1 VHGPTI
7 ASESSSPGHAQRAT
21 GYVWGIALVAA
32 LGGLLFG
39 YDWVVIGG
47 ARQFFE
53 IYFHLD
59 SAAAVGWANSC
70 ALVGCFAGSL
80 VAGGLGD
87 RYGRKPVLLLSAVL
101 FAASSV
107 LTGWAYSFS
116 MFIVWRIVGGV
127 AIGLSSNI
135 SPLYIAE
142 VSPASHR
149 GRLVSLNQFA
159 VVIGILVAQI
169 VNWRI
174 AAPVPERAS
183 TEVLLQT
190 WNVQF
195 AWRWMFTAVAIPAVV
210 FLAASFFIPES
221 PRWLILRGRT
231 NQALKTL
238 RKIGGTDEYASA
250 EASSTSVALRNE
262 ETHSATW
269 SGLLQPG
276 VRTILLIGIV
286 LAVLQ
291 QWSGINILFNY
302 AGEVF
307 RAAGL
312 GANQIF
318 LDIVITGA
326 INLIF
331 TLVAMA
337 FVDRLGRRPLLLIG
351 CIGIGISHLLAGA
364 AYLTGQKGW
373 SVLILTLCA
382 IACYAMTLAPLTWVL
397 IAEIF
402 PNRLRSLGV
411 SAAVSALWIS
421 SFALTYSFPF
431 INHALG
437 NAGTFF
443 CYGSICLAGGLFV
456 FLMVPETKGRTLEQI
471 EAYASRDRERRGTV
485 IHMRHRS
492 G

>member
-1 VHGPTI
+1 MHSPTVSATNSDPVHTAR
-7 ASESSSPGHAQRAT
+7 ASTYA
-21 GYVWGIALVAA
+21 WGIALAAA

-53 IYFHLD
+53 IYFHLH
-59 SAAAVGWANSC
+59 SASAIGWANSC

-80 VAGGLGD
+80 VAGALGD
-87 RYGRKPVLLLSAVL
+87 RFGRKPVLLVSAIL
-101 FAASSV
+101 FAVSSV
-107 LTGWAYSFS
+107 LTGWASSFVG
-116 MFIVWRIVGGV
+116 FIVWRIAGGV

-142 VSPASHR
+142 VSPAAHR

-169 VNWRI
+169 VNWQI
-174 AAPVPERAS
+174 AAPVPENAS
-183 TEVLLQT
+183 TEVLMAS

-195 AWRWMFTAVAIPAVV
+195 GWRWMFTAVAVPAII
-210 FLAASFFIPES
+210 FLAASFGIPES
-221 PRWLILRGRT
+221 PRWLLIRGRT
-231 NQALKTL
+231 EQALKVL
-238 RKIGGTDEYASA
+238 RRITDSEEYATTETA
-250 EASSTSVALRNE
+250 AITKALRDEDGQEASWR
-262 ETHSATW
+262 
-269 SGLLQPG
+269 GLLQPG
-276 VRTILLIGIV
+276 VRMVLLVGIV

-302 AGEVF
+302 AEEVY

-312 GANQIF
+312 GANQILF
-318 LDIVITGA
+318 DIVITGT
-326 INLIF
+326 INLLF

-337 FVDRLGRRPLLLIG
+337 VVDRLGRRPLMLIG
-351 CIGIGISHLLAGA
+351 CIGIGVSHLLAGL
-364 AYLTGQKGW
+364 AYRVGQHGA
-373 SVLILTLCA
+373 SVLVLTLCA

-431 INHALG
+431 INRAIG
-437 NAGTFF
+437 SAGGFF
-443 CYGSICLAGGLFV
+443 LYGAICLAGAVFV
-456 FLMVPETKGRTLEQI
+456 FFFVPETKGRTLEEI
-471 EAYASRDRERRGTV
+471 EARTTRA
-485 IHMRHRS
+485 
-492 G
+492 